1 MSEPKDPFDRLLGV
15 VVGWLI
21 VGCLIGYAI
30 AIHVLLNP

>member
-1 MSEPKDPFDRLLGV
+1 MRREQDPFDRLIGL